1 MPDTLSTSR
10 TAESSAARRA
20 VTVLGCLLVAAGLL
34 GVIAHAVP
42 FVSNTWA
49 RLAAGTPVLI
59 VIGMV
64 GLVLVLASRAWMCAV
79 IGAVVVVIGI
89 GTQVPLYIGTDE
101 KQAATDINVVQAN
114 IYLGQADVTSIVRD
128 IRDNRIDILTV
139 VELTT
144 DAVGRFDAAG
154 IAGDL
159 PYRFV
164 VPRPGGGG
172 AGIFSRYPLSDE
184 SRIGKMAMSNLRA
197 VADIPGVGRRAVY
210 ALHPI
215 PPWPEPAWRW
225 AYEVDLLS
233 STLGG
238 EQLPLIL
245 GADFNSTYDHA
256 RFRRLLATPPGLV
269 DAAEHLGSG
278 IVATYP
284 ANRRFPPVLALDR
297 VMTRGGP
304 MPTSFR
310 RVELPG
316 SDHDGV
322 IASVRP

>member
-1 MPDTLSTSR
+1 MPDTPSTSR
-10 TAESSAARRA
+10 TADTGRLRRA
-20 VTVLGCLLVAAGLL
+20 VTLVGCLLAASGLL

-59 VIGMV
+59 ALGIV
-64 GLVLVLASRAWMCAV
+64 GLVLLIASRAWMCAV
-79 IGAVVVVIGI
+79 VAAVIVVIGI
-89 GTQVPLYIGTDE
+89 GTQVPLFLGTPEARSASDL
-101 KQAATDINVVQAN
+101 TVMQAN
-114 IYLGQADVTSIVRD
+114 IYLGQADAASVVREV
-128 IRDNRIDILTV
+128 RERRVDILTV
-139 VELTT
+139 VELT
-144 DAVGRFDAAG
+144 DAAIGRLDAAG
-154 IAGDL
+154 IAGTL

-164 VPRPGGGG
+164 VPRSGGGG
-172 AGIFSRYPLSDE
+172 AGIYSRYRLSDE
-184 SRIGKMAMSNLRA
+184 FRIGKMAMSNLRA
-197 VADIPGVGRRAVY
+197 VVDLPRAGRRAVY

-225 AYEVDLLS
+225 AYEIDLLS
-233 STLGG
+233 RTLA
-238 EQLPLIL
+238 EERLPLIL

-256 RFRRLLATPPGLV
+256 RFRRLLASPPGLV

-284 ANRRFPPVLALDR
+284 ANRHIPPVLALDR

-304 MPTSFR
+304 VPTSFH